1 VRFHLPT
8 FFRIDVVYLIPYFA
22 GEILNGCMIYMKVKK
37 EATETVNRESEVESS
52 LLVWRGI
59 VTLRIGVGKFI
70 GSKRPSSLGDGV
82 GCGMNP
88 RLKVG

>member
-1 VRFHLPT
+1 MY
-8 FFRIDVVYLIPYFA
+8 D
-22 GEILNGCMIYMKVKK
+22 IYESQKRKV
-37 EATETVNRESEVESS
+37 TETVNRESEVESS

-70 GSKRPSSLGDGV
+70 SSKRPSSLGDGV

-88 RLKVG
+88 RLKVWLTVELALRLM